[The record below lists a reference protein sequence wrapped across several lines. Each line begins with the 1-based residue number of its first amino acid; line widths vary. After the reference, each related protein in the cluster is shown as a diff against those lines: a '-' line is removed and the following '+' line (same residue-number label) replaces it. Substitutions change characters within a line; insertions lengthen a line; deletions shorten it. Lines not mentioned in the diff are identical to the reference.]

1 MKKHHR
7 NIACAI
13 IAGLGSNLLGGIPAY
28 GDAAVFRD
36 PLDTPAE
43 ETRRAATGLMLA
55 VARAGGRLVAVGE
68 LGRIVISEDD
78 GRNWRQV
85 PVPVSTDLTAVHFP
99 TTRQG
104 WAVGHGGAVLHSVDG
119 GLSWTRQLD
128 GRDAASLLRAHYS
141 RLRDSGD
148 ADAARFL
155 AVVENDF
162 ANGPELPFLSV
173 WFRNQ
178 DEGFVVGA
186 FGLILATTDGGR
198 HWQPWMERVE
208 NPDELHLTAI
218 AGVGDDVFIVGEQG
232 RVWKLDAAAHRFTQ
246 QRTPYEGTLFGIAG
260 DRAGIVAF
268 GLRGNAV
275 RSADGGD
282 RWQALPLPAQ
292 SYNINGSTLLDDGR
306 LVLVTQGGGLLIG
319 RTDGAPFTAR
329 PATVP
334 SLLAGVAPA
343 GADAVV
349 VAGLSGVR
357 REPLAQNGAQNGGRP

>member
-7 NIACAI
+7 NLVCAV
-13 IAGLGSNLLGGIPAY
+13 IAGLGSTLGGGIPAY

-36 PLDTPAE
+36 PLDAPAE
-43 ETRRAATGLMLA
+43 ETRRAASGAMFA

-85 PVPVSTDLTAVHFP
+85 PVPVSADLVAVHFP
-99 TTRQG
+99 TPRQG
-104 WAVGHGGAVLHSVDG
+104 WAVGHGGAVLHSADG
-119 GLSWTRQLD
+119 GLSWTRQFD
-128 GRDAASLLRAHYS
+128 GRDAAQLLRTHYT
-141 RLRDSGD
+141 RLRDAGD
-148 ADAARFL
+148 AGAARFL
-155 AVVENDF
+155 AAVEVNF
-162 ANGPELPFLSV
+162 KNGPELPLLGV
-173 WFRNQ
+173 WFRNP

-186 FGLILATTDGGR
+186 FGLIFATTDGGR
-198 HWQPWMERVE
+198 HWEPWMDRVE

-218 AGVGDDVFIVGEQG
+218 AGSGDDVLIVGEQG
-232 RVWKLDAAAHRFTQ
+232 RVWKLDAAARRFTQ
-246 QRTPYEGTLFGIAG
+246 RRTPYEGTLFGIVG
-260 DRAGIVAF
+260 DRGGIVAF

-282 RWQALPLPAQ
+282 RWQALPMPAQ
-292 SYNINGSTLLDDGR
+292 SYNINASTLLDDGR

-319 RTDGAPFTAR
+319 STDGAPFTAR

-349 VAGLSGVR
+349 VAGLAGVR
-357 REPLAQNGAQNGGRP
+357 REPLGQAGVRP